1 MADRG
6 RVQGFTIAVDEPRYS
21 NRTCD
26 TKRFRTGVCSA
37 CNIQDV
43 LYLFTKHE
51 SPALIS
57 YRVRTTWL
65 SGARYCSYLK
75 GNVLVS
81 FISTLR

>member
-1 MADRG
+1 MAGRG
-6 RVQGFTIAVDEPRYS
+6 RGQAFTIAADKPRWS

-26 TKRFRTGVCSA
+26 TKRFRRGVCSA

-43 LYLFTKHE
+43 SYLLTKHE
-51 SPALIS
+51 SPALIG

-65 SGARYCSYLK
+65 SGARYYSYLK

-81 FISTLR
+81 FISTLG